1 MKNIIIAFGIA
12 LVASACSENK
22 DSVEQTEKEVFV
34 IHDEVMPKMG
44 QLMELKNGLS
54 KEISTIDSLIKI
66 TSNDSLQK
74 RKEEALALSVA
85 LTEADQGMMNWM
97 HDYNGDSLKA
107 LSGEE
112 AVKGMNA
119 EKTKI
124 SAVRDKMLESM
135 AKAEQ
140 FLKK

>member
-1 MKNIIIAFGIA
+1 MKNIIIAFGIVLFA
-12 LVASACSENK
+12 CACSEDK
-22 DSVEQTEKEVFV
+22 GSVDQTEKEVFV

-44 QLMELKNGLS
+44 QLMELKTALS
-54 KEISTIDSLIKI
+54 KEISAIDSLVKI
-66 TSNDSLQK
+66 TPNDSLQK

-112 AVKGMNA
+112 AVKAMNA

>member
-1 MKNIIIAFGIA
+1 MKNIIIAFGIV
-12 LVASACSENK
+12 LFASACSEDK
-22 DSVEQTEKEVFV
+22 GSVEQTEKEVFV

-44 QLMELKNGLS
+44 QLMELKTGLS
-54 KEISTIDSLIKI
+54 KEISAIDSLVKI
-66 TSNDSLQK
+66 TPNDSLQK

-112 AVKGMNA
+112 AVKAMNA